1 MNDINILVRDNIRSL
16 IPYSSARDEYS
27 GDPAIFLDA
36 NENPYGTLNRYPD
49 PLQKKLKKE
58 ISLLKDIPVGNI
70 FLGNGSDE
78 AIDLLYRIFCTPGL
92 DKALIFTPT
101 YGMYEVCARV
111 NDIGLVTFPLDENFD
126 LGNNVPDLLSTIS
139 NLKLVII
146 CTPNNPTG
154 NSFNPEI
161 IENILRKFN
170 GIVAI
175 DEAYTDFSCK
185 PSNTGLLGKYP
196 NLVVLQTFSKAWGL
210 AAARVGMAFAGSE
223 IISLFNKVKYP
234 YNISAI
240 NQEAALNALKD
251 KEKVRKI
258 VRDIISQREQMADKL
273 RRIELIREVYPSDA
287 NFLLVKIPEATEVY
301 NSLVRKG
308 IIVRNRS
315 SIIRDCLRIT
325 IGTEE
330 ENNKLINELQNISTK

>member
-1 MNDINILVRDNIRSL
+1 MNDISILIRENIRSL

-27 GDPAIFLDA
+27 GVSAIFLDA

-49 PLQKKLKKE
+49 PLQQKLKKE
-58 ISLLKDIPVGNI
+58 IGIMKNISSENI

-78 AIDLLYRIFCTPGL
+78 AIDLLYRIFCNPGL

-111 NDIGLVTFPLDENFD
+111 NDIGLVKIPLDENFD
-126 LGNNVPDLLSTIS
+126 LRSNVPDQLLTIS

-154 NSFNPEI
+154 NSCNPEI
-161 IENILRKFN
+161 IENILCKFN

-175 DEAYTDFSCK
+175 DEAYSDFSCK
-185 PSNTGLLGKYP
+185 PSYTGFLDKYP

-210 AAARVGMAFAGSE
+210 AAARVGMAFAGKE

-240 NQEAALNALKD
+240 NQEAAMNALKNEENIRKTVQD
-251 KEKVRKI
+251 IINQRDEIAGILCGIKI
-258 VRDIISQREQMADKL
+258 VK
-273 RRIELIREVYPSDA
+273 EVFPSDA
-287 NFLLVKIPEATEVY
+287 NFLLVKVSDATEIY
-301 NSLVRKG
+301 NALVRKG
-308 IIVRNRS
+308 VIVRNRS
-315 SIIRDCLRIT
+315 SVIRDCLRIT
-325 IGTEE
+325 IGTKE
-330 ENNKLINELQNISTK
+330 ENDKLIIELQNLSTI